1 MAPDAEHSAVDS
13 EATDGHGNG
22 DAGRWEGGY
31 DTVEAGP
38 SCESSP
44 VRGGGCGPAG
54 EPQKKARKRK
64 RLSKAQ
70 KAKQTQLEAQRKR
83 KKGLT
88 KPVILITTHF
98 SPSNA
103 RHRQHSHA
111 VSHSH
116 SSSPFEE
123 VATHVQY
130 TCVFFEHQPLVAIY
144 ASSSG
149 HSPFLEGSDVAGL
162 RM

>member
-1 MAPDAEHSAVDS
+1 MHLNLRHVRFGLVGKTN
-13 EATDGHGNG
+13 ATG
-22 DAGRWEGGY
+22 
-31 DTVEAGP
+31 
-38 SCESSP
+38 SP
-44 VRGGGCGPAG
+44 
-54 EPQKKARKRK
+54 KKK
-64 RLSKAQ
+64 
-70 KAKQTQLEAQRKR
+70 

-103 RHRQHSHA
+103 RRRQHSHA

-130 TCVFFEHQPLVAIY
+130 TRVFFEHQSLVAID